1 MKRFSQGL
9 DDGARGVLDV
19 GVVRES
25 GRAHGAGECALAD
38 HPGAV
43 RNPSAAEFIGSIP
56 KAGGNGGSFGK
67 RGVHSL
73 RVPDHLLGNVP
84 AMVPQFA
91 FPALGFQA
99 GGGEFLLAFLLA
111 QVLQQGVG
119 GRDLRRDLGLETSE
133 VVYQG
138 VTTRRRRVGVV
149 GEELGLQFLELPVE
163 TLSPPFEAG
172 DFGID
177 TFPAE
182 EHFSSSFFWS
192 RKN

>member
-9 DDGARGVLDV
+9 DDDARDVLDV
-19 GVVRES
+19 GVMGES
-25 GRAHGAGECALAD
+25 SRAHGAGESALGDDA
-38 HPGAV
+38 GAV
-43 RNPSAAEFIGSIP
+43 RNPGAAEFIGSIP
-56 KAGGNGGSFGK
+56 KARGSGGSFRE
-67 RGVHSL
+67 RGVHGL
-73 RVPDHLLGNVP
+73 GVPDHLLGDVP

-91 FPALGFQA
+91 FPALDFQA
-99 GGGEFLLAFLLA
+99 GRGGFLLALLVA

-119 GRDLRRDLGLETSE
+119 RRDLRLDLGLETSE

-163 TLSPPFEAG
+163 TVAPPFETG